1 MILKVPDHIKSLIP
15 YEPGKPIEEL
25 ERELGIKNSIKL
37 ASNENPI
44 GPSHEAVKAIEKSL
58 TNLHRYPDGSGFY
71 LKEAI
76 AEFFKLNPSNIIIG
90 NGSNEIIELAVRTF
104 LNPGDEIIMADQ
116 AFIVYRI
123 VTQSVNCKGIIVPLK
138 DFTHDLDKMS
148 NAVTGKTRM
157 IFISNPNNPT
167 GTAVGKKDVERFMN
181 RIRGDIIVVFDEAYY
196 EYVERD
202 DFPYTIE
209 YVRAGKNAIVLRT
222 FSKIYG
228 MAGLR
233 IGYGFAKEELVG
245 YMNRVR
251 QPFNTNSLAQIGAIA
266 ALKDINHL
274 EKSREVNRKG
284 KEYLYEELKRLGI
297 EYVPTEANFILIK
310 TCSDPESSSGESMK
324 KGREVYNRLL
334 KKGIIIRPLDGY
346 KLPDYIRV
354 TIGLPE
360 DNERFIEALKEVGDL

>member
-1 MILKVPDHIKSLIP
+1 MELKVPEHIKRLIP

-44 GPSHEAVKAIEKSL
+44 GPSSEALKAIEKSL
-58 TNLHRYPDGSGFY
+58 HNIHRYPDGSGFY

-76 AEFFKLNPSNIIIG
+76 GKFFNLSPSNIIIG
-90 NGSNEIIELAVRTF
+90 NGSNEIIELSVRTF
-104 LNPGDEIIMADQ
+104 LTPGDEIVMADQ
-116 AFIVYRI
+116 AFIVYPI
-123 VTQSVNCKGIIVPLK
+123 VTQSANCKGIIVPLK
-138 DFTHDLDKMS
+138 NFTHDLDRMAD
-148 NAVTGKTRM
+148 AVTEKTRM

-167 GTAVGKKDVERFMN
+167 GTAVGREDVERFIG
-181 RIRGDIIVVFDEAYY
+181 RLRDDIIIVFDEAYY
-196 EYVERD
+196 EYVERE
-202 DFPYTIE
+202 DFPDTIK
-209 YVRAGKNAIVLRT
+209 YVRDGRNVIVLRT

-228 MAGLR
+228 LAGLR

-251 QPFNTNSLAQIGAIA
+251 QPFNTNSLAQIGAVA
-266 ALKDINHL
+266 ALKDTNHL
-274 EKSREVNRKG
+274 QKSREVNRKG
-284 KEYLYEELKRLGI
+284 KEYLYGEFKRLRI
-297 EYVPTEANFILIK
+297 EYVPTDANFILVK
-310 TCSDPESSSGESMK
+310 ME

-360 DNERFIEALKEVGDL
+360 DNERFIKAFSGVVSSL